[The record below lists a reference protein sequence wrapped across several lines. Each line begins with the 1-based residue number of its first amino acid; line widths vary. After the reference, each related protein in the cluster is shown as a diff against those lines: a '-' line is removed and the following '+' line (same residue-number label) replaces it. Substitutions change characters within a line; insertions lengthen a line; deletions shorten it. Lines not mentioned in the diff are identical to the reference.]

1 MITQA
6 IKQWLH
12 KLFAWWPWQPS
23 TKTEYL
29 HTTGSLNQ
37 GTAQEMTAR
46 STIDGVAPRRSTI
59 EEWPE
64 RIVQPSPPL
73 LEERAESTF
82 PSLPPPP
89 TEKVKEVRIGEA
101 SASSISPTDA
111 QSLSPRQGDRVPRAE
126 RQLEFLR
133 YLVKRGIVNE
143 GFAEGTVP
151 DQYKFDDNRQA
162 GSNQS

>member
-23 TKTEYL
+23 TKTEFL

-37 GTAQEMTAR
+37 GAAQEMTAR

-101 SASSISPTDA
+101 SASSISPT
-111 QSLSPRQGDRVPRAE
+111 PRAE

-133 YLVKRGIVNE
+133 YLVKRGTVNE
-143 GFAEGTVP
+143 GFEEGTVP

>member
-23 TKTEYL
+23 TKTEFL
-29 HTTGSLNQ
+29 HTTSSLNKEA
-37 GTAQEMTAR
+37 AQEMTAR
-46 STIDGVAPRRSTI
+46 STIDGVTPRRSTI

-73 LEERAESTF
+73 LEERTETTF

-89 TEKVKEVRIGEA
+89 TEKVKEVGIGEA
-101 SASSISPTDA
+101 SASSISPT
-111 QSLSPRQGDRVPRAE
+111 LRAE
-126 RQLEFLR
+126 RQLEFLS

-143 GFAEGTVP
+143 GFAEGTIP
-151 DQYKFDDNRQA
+151 DQYRKE
-162 GSNQS
+162 

>member
-6 IKQWLH
+6 IKQWLG
-12 KLFAWWPWQPS
+12 KMFAWWPWRPS
-23 TKTEYL
+23 PKTEYL
-29 HTTGSLNQ
+29 HTSGSLNK
-37 GTAQEMTAR
+37 GAAQEMTAR
-46 STIDGVAPRRSTI
+46 STIDGVAPRRTEASPRPYI

-64 RIVQPSPPL
+64 RIVQPSADAINRVPT
-73 LEERAESTF
+73 EERTETTF
-82 PSLPPPP
+82 PSLPATPI
-89 TEKVKEVRIGEA
+89 EKAREA
-101 SASSISPTDA
+101 STSSISPT
-111 QSLSPRQGDRVPRAE
+111 PRAE
-126 RQLEFLR
+126 RELEFLR

>member
-6 IKQWLH
+6 IKQWLG
-12 KLFAWWPWQPS
+12 KMFAWWPWRRWP
-23 TKTEYL
+23 KTDYL
-29 HTTGSLNQ
+29 HTSGSLNK
-37 GTAQEMTAR
+37 GAAQEMTAR
-46 STIDGVAPRRSTI
+46 STIDGVAPRRTEASPRPYI

-64 RIVQPSPPL
+64 RVVQPSADAINRVPT
-73 LEERAESTF
+73 EERTETTF
-82 PSLPPPP
+82 PATPI
-89 TEKVKEVRIGEA
+89 EKAREA
-101 SASSISPTDA
+101 STSSISPT
-111 QSLSPRQGDRVPRAE
+111 PRAE

-143 GFAEGTVP
+143 GFAEGTAP

>member
-6 IKQWLH
+6 IKQWLG
-12 KLFAWWPWQPS
+12 KMFAWWPWRPS
-23 TKTEYL
+23 PKTEYL
-29 HTTGSLNQ
+29 HTSGSLNK
-37 GTAQEMTAR
+37 GAAQEMTAR

-64 RIVQPSPPL
+64 RIVQPSADAINRVPT
-73 LEERAESTF
+73 EERTETTF
-82 PSLPPPP
+82 PSLPATPI
-89 TEKVKEVRIGEA
+89 EKAREA
-101 SASSISPTDA
+101 STSSISPT
-111 QSLSPRQGDRVPRAE
+111 PRGE

-133 YLVKRGIVNE
+133 YLVKGGIVNE

>member
-37 GTAQEMTAR
+37 GAAQEMTAR

-73 LEERAESTF
+73 LEERAESTL

-111 QSLSPRQGDRVPRAE
+111 INRVPRAE

>member
-12 KLFAWWPWQPS
+12 KLFAWWPWQSS

-29 HTTGSLNQ
+29 HTAGSLNK
-37 GTAQEMTAR
+37 GAAQEMTAR

-64 RIVQPSPPL
+64 RIVQPFPPL
-73 LEERAESTF
+73 LEERAETTF

-89 TEKVKEVRIGEA
+89 TEKVKEVRTGEA
-101 SASSISPTDA
+101 SASSISPT
-111 QSLSPRQGDRVPRAE
+111 SGAE

-151 DQYKFDDNRQA
+151 DQYRKE
-162 GSNQS
+162 

>member
-12 KLFAWWPWQPS
+12 KLFAWWPWQSS

-29 HTTGSLNQ
+29 HTAGSLNK
-37 GTAQEMTAR
+37 GAAQEMTAR

-59 EEWPE
+59 EEWPA
-64 RIVQPSPPL
+64 RFVQPSPPF
-73 LEERAESTF
+73 LEERAETTF

-89 TEKVKEVRIGEA
+89 TEKVKEVRTGEA
-101 SASSISPTDA
+101 SASSISSTDEIN
-111 QSLSPRQGDRVPRAE
+111 RVPTGE

-133 YLVKRGIVNE
+133 YLVKRGILNE

-151 DQYKFDDNRQA
+151 DQYRKE
-162 GSNQS
+162 

>member
-1 MITQA
+1 
-6 IKQWLH
+6 
-12 KLFAWWPWQPS
+12 
-23 TKTEYL
+23 
-29 HTTGSLNQ
+29 
-37 GTAQEMTAR
+37 MTAR

-73 LEERAESTF
+73 LEERTETTF
-82 PSLPPPP
+82 PSLPATPI
-89 TEKVKEVRIGEA
+89 EKAREA
-101 SASSISPTDA
+101 STSSISPT
-111 QSLSPRQGDRVPRAE
+111 PRAE

-133 YLVKRGIVNE
+133 YLVKRDIVNE

>member
-6 IKQWLH
+6 IKQWLRRM
-12 KLFAWWPWQPS
+12 FAWWPWQSSP
-23 TKTEYL
+23 KTEYL
-29 HTTGSLNQ
+29 HTPGSLNK
-37 GTAQEMTAR
+37 GAAQEMTAKPH
-46 STIDGVAPRRSTI
+46 SFDGVAPHRSTI

-73 LEERAESTF
+73 LEERTETTF
-82 PSLPPPP
+82 PSLPTTPL
-89 TEKVKEVRIGEA
+89 EKAREAWIGEA
-101 SASSISPTDA
+101 STCSSPIYRGSSPT
-111 QSLSPRQGDRVPRAE
+111 PRAE

-143 GFAEGTVP
+143 GFAEGSVP